1 MAQFLL
7 PANKC
12 NENDNYGMCHKHYS
26 RGNQLNKNIT
36 AEAKN

>member
-1 MAQFLL
+1 MAQFLQ
-7 PANKC
+7 PMNAMKNDC
-12 NENDNYGMCHKHYS
+12 NCGVCHKHYS